1 MAWYLQPMHAPTES
15 AVALPREGTVTVGRR
30 PGNGIICKDLAVSGQ
45 HCVFHCSISEA
56 PEVEDCS
63 TNGSYVNETKITKG
77 MRHRLA
83 ADDVVSLTSLL
94 KSADDAAGLD
104 APPRVQFRL
113 EFRDRQEGEAVAAPD
128 GRLPWQS
135 AAGADV
141 PPTAV
146 DAKVAHGMEPV
157 GPGADNCFAQDLLVQ
172 EQQSKAKITAQLLQ
186 SQGKLEEERQ
196 AGEAASRELEKVRK
210 QVAEERAR
218 RHEAEESRDRLATE
232 ADTLRKER
240 GQLQELRSSH
250 EELRQRNEAV
260 QLELQTRQQQ
270 CSQLQAAHEQLT
282 LDLKKARDS
291 HHQASQQQAELT
303 TRLRQAQERAQK
315 LEQEHLQA
323 KKEADTAQ
331 ADCARLENE
340 LSAEKA
346 AREGLDE
353 QVSKTKE
360 EVSQAEA
367 SEQAARAALD
377 AATAK
382 RAELECQASSAHSD
396 LEGARASA
404 RQAQQRLTASKQ
416 LVERLHDAGKG
427 LSAELKRRAEV
438 WEKMLADGNFD
449 GLEEALSVGVPTFA
463 QVTCQVESPAKSQP
477 GDEDRACES
486 NMNEH
491 QNENNGV
498 AAPQA
503 AVERHD
509 CQTSESE
516 QRPAQPTAS
525 ADLPPVSGSIC
536 PAADLPPPASVAGL
550 TPSASVSILGPTAP
564 AEPEQGGCVAVEE
577 VVSDDDE
584 LMAAAAQEPAG
595 DEAPAANA
603 ASAIGGTSAG
613 ALPGCSTAW
622 SLEMLDA
629 TAPSGDLLQP
639 AKRMRLS
646 GD

>member
-1 MAWYLQPMHAPTES
+1 
-15 AVALPREGTVTVGRR
+15 
-30 PGNGIICKDLAVSGQ
+30 
-45 HCVFHCSISEA
+45 
-56 PEVEDCS
+56 
-63 TNGSYVNETKITKG
+63 
-77 MRHRLA
+77 
-83 ADDVVSLTSLL
+83 
-94 KSADDAAGLD
+94 
-104 APPRVQFRL
+104 
-113 EFRDRQEGEAVAAPD
+113 
-128 GRLPWQS
+128 
-135 AAGADV
+135 
-141 PPTAV
+141 
-146 DAKVAHGMEPV
+146 
-157 GPGADNCFAQDLLVQ
+157 
-172 EQQSKAKITAQLLQ
+172 
-186 SQGKLEEERQ
+186 
-196 AGEAASRELEKVRK
+196 
-210 QVAEERAR
+210 
-218 RHEAEESRDRLATE
+218 
-232 ADTLRKER
+232 
-240 GQLQELRSSH
+240 
-250 EELRQRNEAV
+250 
-260 QLELQTRQQQ
+260 
-270 CSQLQAAHEQLT
+270 
-282 LDLKKARDS
+282 
-291 HHQASQQQAELT
+291 
-303 TRLRQAQERAQK
+303 
-315 LEQEHLQA
+315 
-323 KKEADTAQ
+323 
-331 ADCARLENE
+331 
-340 LSAEKA
+340 
-346 AREGLDE
+346 
-353 QVSKTKE
+353 
-360 EVSQAEA
+360 
-367 SEQAARAALD
+367 
-377 AATAK
+377 
-382 RAELECQASSAHSD
+382 
-396 LEGARASA
+396 
-404 RQAQQRLTASKQ
+404 LTASKQ

-486 NMNEH
+486 NMNEHQNENNGLAISRSGEMNEH

-584 LMAAAAQEPAG
+584 LMAAAAQQPAG